1 MKGLNLLFIGV
12 CMICLLLF
20 SCNSRREETGGQNA
34 NPIAYDT
41 PKDIHDV
48 EVHFKPAEGEQLFKV
63 SCLTCHSLRY
73 IEMQPDFPRMTWEK
87 IVDKMIHTFG
97 APITDSSK
105 KVIVDYLVEVKGKES
120 GSKQRQ

>member
-1 MKGLNLLFIGV
+1 MKGLNIFYIGV
-12 CMICLLLF
+12 WLLCILAI
-20 SCNSRREETGGQNA
+20 SCNSRREETGVSNA

-48 EVHFKPAEGEQLFKV
+48 EVHFKPAAGEDLFKV

-73 IEMQPDFPRMTWEK
+73 IEMQPDFPRETWEK

-105 KVIVDYLVEVKGKES
+105 KVIVDYLVEVKGKRS
-120 GSKQRQ
+120 SSRQRQ

>member
-1 MKGLNLLFIGV
+1 MKGLNLQFIGA
-12 CMICLLLF
+12 CQICVLLF
-20 SCNSRREETGGQNA
+20 SCNSRQEETSVQNA

-41 PKDIHDV
+41 PKDMNEV
-48 EVHFKPAEGEQLFKV
+48 EVHFKPAAGEELFKV

-73 IEMQPDFPRMTWEK
+73 IEMQPDFPQKTWEK

-120 GSKQRQ
+120 GDRKLQ